1 MRKNRKMPKKL
12 SVVTVHFMH
21 MGAVL
26 VTLFAM
32 VILNMLANSRCAQLE
47 NSIGAKNKTLK
58 KLDEELERQDASWRK
73 LLASENLEQALV
85 RHGLSM
91 HYPNPSQTI
100 RMQKDGRPYPGQLSV
115 AKAEARARSRASVTA
130 SVSTPTRRRSSSRR
144 R

>member
-47 NSIGAKNKTLK
+47 NSIGAKNKELK
-58 KLDEELERQDASWRK
+58 KLDEEYERQDVRWRE
-73 LLASENLEQALV
+73 LQTSDNLEQALV

-130 SVSTPTRRRSSSRR
+130 SVSTPTRRRSSARR

>member
-21 MGAVL
+21 LGAVL

-47 NSIGAKNKTLK
+47 NSIGAKNKTLR
-58 KLDEELERQDASWRK
+58 KLDEELQRQDVRWRE
-73 LLASENLEQALV
+73 LQSSENLEQALV

-91 HYPNPSQTI
+91 HYPNASQTI
-100 RMQKDGRPYPGQLSV
+100 RMRRDGSPYPGQLSV
-115 AKAEARARSRASVTA
+115 AKAEARARSGATATA
-130 SVSTPTRRRSSSRR
+130 SVSTPTRRRSSSRWR
-144 R
+144 